1 MRTLIIGGVLVC
13 SIAGAPF
20 MYEHL
25 AYRGALERLEA
36 VARARTD
43 RADKLRGDKARSPK
57 REALDRRIA
66 SSHIGASLPV
76 ALRQL
81 GELAARERLSPSSV
95 LVLPPV
101 RVDVENATGP
111 APWVEE
117 YPVQLTVPGSL
128 DGLLHFVEEL
138 AQAKMPLRIDWVRV
152 NDRSADP
159 TRGVILQMGVRILV
173 PAGGEKA

>member
-1 MRTLIIGGVLVC
+1 MRTWIVGGVLVC
-13 SIAGAPF
+13 SMAGAPLA
-20 MYEHL
+20 YEHA
-25 AYRGALERLEA
+25 AYRGALHRLELA
-36 VARARTD
+36 AKARTE
-43 RADKLRGDKARSPK
+43 RAEKLRGDKARGPK
-57 REALDRRIA
+57 REALERSIA
-66 SSHIGASLPV
+66 SAHLGVTLPA

-101 RVDVENATGP
+101 RVDVESATGP
-111 APWVEE
+111 SPWMEE
-117 YPVQLTVPGSL
+117 YPVQLTVPGSV

-138 AQAKMPLRIDWVRV
+138 SQAKMPLRIDWVRL

-173 PAGGEKA
+173 RVGGEKA